1 MDSKRTCSDF
11 WKNRKNM
18 QSLISQGLA
27 GQINPIFI
35 GYLNCS
41 PFPKI
46 DKYRKRLVDFTLWKI
61 SINQK
66 QNNRWCEISSQRETY
81 TDMNK
86 AFLNSACR
94 KTYIWYAVTMRM
106 QIILKAWV
114 WQILQFFWKKCHP
127 ILTISFFYDIMVYRN
142 VSTEVNCY

>member
-46 DKYRKRLVDFTLWKI
+46 DILRQRNVDFTYYLFTLHYSLKI
-61 SINQK
+61 IVDF
-66 QNNRWCEISSQRETY
+66 WEVIG
-81 TDMNK
+81 
-86 AFLNSACR
+86 NS
-94 KTYIWYAVTMRM
+94 
-106 QIILKAWV
+106 
-114 WQILQFFWKKCHP
+114 
-127 ILTISFFYDIMVYRN
+127 
-142 VSTEVNCY
+142 E